1 MANSDI
7 DQSNI
12 FIREVDEEHRRG
24 QLVAAW
30 RRYGG
35 LVIGAVSVLLIGA
48 GCLFLWQNYRE
59 KQINKQADTYTKAA
73 VALDQ
78 GNDAD
83 GSKTLETLRRDGSIG
98 YRTLAR
104 LDLAALS
111 LKAGKETDAIK
122 QYEAVAADNT
132 VVKPFRDYAK
142 LRAIMIGYEGLKP
155 ADAITALTPLAQ
167 ENTAWF
173 GTAGELLATAYM
185 RNNEPGK
192 ALPLFEALA
201 VSSDVPETIRL
212 RATEMKRLLGSRDTG
227 GKLPNGAAK

>member
-24 QLVAAW
+24 QFVEAW

-35 LVIGAVSVLLIGA
+35 LIIGGISLLLIGA
-48 GCLFLWQNYRE
+48 GCLFLWQNYRD
-59 KQINKQADTYTKAA
+59 KQINQQADTYTKAA
-73 VALDQ
+73 VAFDQ
-78 GNDAD
+78 GNDEE
-83 GSKTLETLRRDGSIG
+83 GRKTLEQLQRNGSIG

-111 LKAGKETDAIK
+111 LKAGKNEEAIK
-122 QYEAVAADNT
+122 QYQAVAADT
-132 VVKPFRDYAK
+132 AVAKPFRDYAS
-142 LRAIMIGYEGLKP
+142 LRSIMIGYENLKP
-155 ADAITALTPLAQ
+155 TDAIAALTPLAQ

-173 GTAGELLATAYM
+173 GTAGELLATAYL
-185 RNNEPGK
+185 RNNEPTK
-192 ALPLFEALA
+192 ALPLFEALSA
-201 VSSDVPETIRL
+201 SNDVPETIRL
-212 RATEMKRLLGSRDTG
+212 RATEMKRLLGSRDVG